1 MLRAGNKL
9 ETFLHSNIAQDI
21 LSILLIL
28 NAAVLGMETYPNL
41 MTDYGTYLTTLDI
54 IILCIFVVELL
65 LRLISG
71 GFRFF
76 KCGWNIFD
84 FIIIS
89 ASILASATSLSA
101 LRTLRVLRFLRFLSM
116 SAGMKFLIS
125 SLGKALPGILNIAV
139 ILLVMF
145 YISAVVAC
153 LAFGADN
160 TIFSSLT
167 RSMYTLFQLMLGDN
181 FGELTNTVME
191 THPHAYLFFIP
202 YMVVMSFTILN
213 LFFGLIV
220 GSMQSAAEEENTKA
234 LAKYVG
240 VEHDPEM
247 TQNKLILN
255 ELRDLKKQIN
265 ELKKNL

>member
-1 MLRAGNKL
+1 MLRAGNKI
-9 ETFLHSNIAQDI
+9 ETFLHNNKTQDI
-21 LSILLIL
+21 LGVLLIL

-41 MTDYGTYLTTLDI
+41 MSSYGAYLKTLDTV
-54 IILCIFVVELL
+54 ILYVFAVELI
-65 LRLISG
+65 LRLVAG

-84 FIIIS
+84 FTVIS
-89 ASILASATSLSA
+89 ISILASATSFSA
-101 LRTLRVLRFLRFLSM
+101 LRTLRILRLLRFLSI
-116 SAGMKFLIS
+116 SDGMKFLIS
-125 SLGKALPGILNIAV
+125 SLGRALPGILNIAV

-160 TIFSSLT
+160 AIFSSLT

-220 GSMQSAAEEENTKA
+220 GSMQGAAEEENTKA
-234 LAKYVG
+234 LAKHAG
-240 VEHDPEM
+240 VEHDSEM
-247 TQNKLILN
+247 TQNKLILSELK
-255 ELRDLKKQIN
+255 ELRKQIS
-265 ELKKNL
+265 ELKKGM

>member
-9 ETFLHSNIAQDI
+9 ENFLHSNIAQDI
-21 LSILLIL
+21 LGILLVL
-28 NAAVLGMETYPNL
+28 NAVILGMETYPNL
-41 MTDYGTYLTTLDI
+41 MTDYGTYLRTLDAV
-54 IILCIFVVELL
+54 ILYIFVAELL
-65 LRLISG
+65 LRLIAG
-71 GFRFF
+71 GLRFF

-84 FIIIS
+84 FIIITG
-89 ASILASATSLSA
+89 SIVATATSLSA
-101 LRTLRVLRFLRFLSM
+101 LRTLRVLRLLRFLSI
-116 SAGMKFLIS
+116 SDGMKFLIS
-125 SLGKALPGILNIAV
+125 SLGRALPGIINIAV
-139 ILLVMF
+139 ILLAMF

-153 LAFGADN
+153 LTFGADN
-160 TIFSSLT
+160 AIFSSLT

-220 GSMQSAAEEENTKA
+220 GSMQGAAEEENTKA
-234 LAKYVG
+234 LAAHVG

-255 ELRDLKKQIN
+255 ELKDLKKQIS
-265 ELKKNL
+265 ELKKSL